1 VALWATGAVSS
12 APIPTGGAG
21 PPRPR
26 RPDLERHA
34 TMQWFWYL
42 VEDFSEQSLVMKA
55 FLAWGWLSI
64 VIMIAGMVNTA
75 LG

>member
-1 VALWATGAVSS
+1 
-12 APIPTGGAG
+12 
-21 PPRPR
+21 
-26 RPDLERHA
+26 
-34 TMQWFWYL
+34 MQWFWYL

-75 LG
+75 LS

>member
-1 VALWATGAVSS
+1 VAFPTTGAVSS
-12 APIPTGGAG
+12 APTPARIAG
-21 PPRPR
+21 PPRHR

-75 LG
+75 LS